1 MKELVRCKSCGF
13 VMEKGK
19 LHGKCPACGV
29 PDKMFEPYSEK
40 IAPFRKFMLSLDMH
54 PVLVHFPQAFT
65 ATVLLLSLFAMVS
78 QGPVRERIVC
88 TVTLLGIVLPFTV
101 LLAFCAGLLD
111 GKIRFRRVTTP
122 LLVRKMV
129 FGSVFFLFSCG
140 ISAAILALPVTAPST
155 LLIVA
160 GLSLVALG
168 CASYLALMGVSLLN
182 SKFPG

>member
-78 QGPVRERIVC
+78 QGPVREQIVC
-88 TVTLLGIVLPFTV
+88 PSRSLESYSPSRCSLLFAPACWTVKSVSAASPR
-101 LLAFCAGLLD
+101 
-111 GKIRFRRVTTP
+111 RFWFEKWFSARC
-122 LLVRKMV
+122 
-129 FGSVFFLFSCG
+129 FSC
-140 ISAAILALPVTAPST
+140 SHAAFPRQYWRC
-155 LLIVA
+155 LL
-160 GLSLVALG
+160 LHRQHS
-168 CASYLALMGVSLLN
+168 
-182 SKFPG
+182 